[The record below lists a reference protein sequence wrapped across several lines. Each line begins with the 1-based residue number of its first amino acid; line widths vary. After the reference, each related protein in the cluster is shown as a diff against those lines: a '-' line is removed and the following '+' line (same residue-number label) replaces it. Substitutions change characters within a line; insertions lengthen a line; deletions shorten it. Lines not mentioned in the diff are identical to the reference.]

1 MHLSMVC
8 LRMGGEG
15 IRLIE
20 VHMGREIDILIEHP
34 QGGKFDS
41 AAILESGGPGNE
53 R

>member
-53 R
+53 